1 MKSVCRVEFSHGCR
15 LLAQKSFRDPGCCW
29 EGKEDSLISG
39 LPRGR
44 QSRSWLGSRAW
55 ECWAPG
61 LRSMGQ
67 GTGGA
72 ASRAPGGLGWGC
84 PHWSFVFQGLFFLSR
99 ILPSPA
105 FLFAC
110 LPLSF
115 SISFVKGVKKGTDNL
130 QLFSDS
136 CFLLGVL
143 MCLDVF
149 VSLFNFHVSPVYP
162 KKVTCSF

>member
-1 MKSVCRVEFSHGCR
+1 MLLGRRGGVLGHGPV
-15 LLAQKSFRDPGCCW
+15 LWAPVPVSAGL
-29 EGKEDSLISG
+29 SG
-39 LPRGR
+39 LGV
-44 QSRSWLGSRAW
+44 LGARAHGP
-55 ECWAPG
+55 WAG

-67 GTGGA
+67 GTEGA
-72 ASRAPGGLGWGC
+72 AGRAPGGLGWGC
-84 PHWSFVFQGLFFLSR
+84 PHWSFVFQSLFFLSR

-105 FLFAC
+105 FLFAG
-110 LPLSF
+110 LRISF

-136 CFLLGVL
+136 CFLLDVL